1 MMPAIRMK
9 IILWYRN
16 DLRTHDHEALWEAAQ
31 QTAQV
36 VPVYIFDP
44 RLLAGHPLGFAK
56 AGAVRRQFLAEA
68 VLDLRQQLRQVG
80 SDLVVRVGLPEEIL
94 PALAQEL
101 GAAAV
106 YASAEVTQEE
116 QAVETALEER
126 LEADG
131 RSLHLFWQATL
142 HHLDDL
148 PMPVRNL
155 PDVFTQFKNKVEK
168 FGKVRPQFA
177 VPTNLTFAETL
188 DRGTVPAVPEAA
200 DYQPAFRGGETEALG
215 RLHDYF
221 WTKDLLRT
229 YKETRNGMLGLD
241 YSSRFSGWL
250 ALGCLSPRFVLAEI
264 QRYETERTQN
274 ESTYWLGFELLWRDY
289 FRFVAVK
296 FGNRIFR
303 SHGLKEEPL
312 RRAPAVTKSAQHS
325 FEQWRLG
332 ETGVPL
338 IDANMKELLA
348 TGYMSNR
355 GRQNVA
361 SFLVKD
367 LLLDWRWGAAWFE
380 SQLIDY
386 DPCSNWGNWLYVAG
400 AGNDPR
406 ENRYFDILR
415 QATYYDAAGA
425 YVKHWLPQ
433 LTGVPAE
440 QVHLVGLLTNDE
452 QRSFGVRL
460 GVDYPNPLVDVRK
473 WGQADG
479 GR

>member
-1 MMPAIRMK
+1 MK

-16 DLRTHDHEALWEAAQ
+16 DLRIHDHEALWQAAQ
-31 QTAQV
+31 ETAQV
-36 VPVYIFDP
+36 VPVYVFDP
-44 RLLAGHPLGFAK
+44 RLLVEYPLGFAK
-56 AGAVRRQFLAEA
+56 TGPVRQQFLAES
-68 VLDLRQQLRQVG
+68 VQDLRLRLRQLG
-80 SDLVVRVGLPEEIL
+80 SNLIVRVGLPEEVL

-101 GAAAV
+101 GAEAV
-106 YASAEVTQEE
+106 YASEEVTQEE
-116 QAVETALEER
+116 LAVETALEQR
-126 LEADG
+126 LLVAG
-131 RSLHLFWQATL
+131 RTLRTFWQTTL

-168 FGKVRPQFA
+168 FGKVRPMFA
-177 VPTNLTFAETL
+177 VPDNLEFNETL
-188 DRGTVPAVPEAA
+188 ELGTVPAVPAA
-200 DYQPAFRGGETEALG
+200 AEYRPAFRGGETEAFH

-221 WTKDLLRT
+221 WTKDLLKT

-241 YSSRFSGWL
+241 YSSKFSAWL

-264 QRYETERTQN
+264 QRYETERIQN
-274 ESTYWLGFELLWRDY
+274 ESTYWMGFELLWRDY

-312 RRAPAVTKSAQHS
+312 RHVPATTKSAQRT
-325 FEQWRLG
+325 FERWRLG

-338 IDANMKELLA
+338 IDANMKELLE
-348 TGYMSNR
+348 TGFMSNR

-367 LLLDWRWGAAWFE
+367 LHLDWRWGAAWFE
-380 SQLIDY
+380 SQGIDY

-400 AGNDPR
+400 VGNDPR
-406 ENRYFDILR
+406 ETRYFDILR
-415 QATYYDAAGA
+415 QATYYDPAGE

-433 LTGVPAE
+433 LEHVPADK
-440 QVHLVGLLTNDE
+440 VHAVGLLTNDE
-452 QRSFGVRL
+452 QKHFAVRL

-473 WGQADG
+473 WGREDDS
-479 GR
+479 R